1 MAGGSGGVGERSWSA
16 ELVFMGN
23 AVHTGGPREGQTGCT
38 HLFFIVILS
47 RCLVIKI
54 FDHSLIFP
62 YSVAV
67 ELTRD

>member
-1 MAGGSGGVGERSWSA
+1 MHPLTLFAD
-16 ELVFMGN
+16 LVFMGN
-23 AVHTGGPREGQTGCT
+23 AAPTLGAKEGQTGCAY
-38 HLFFIVILS
+38 LFFNVVLS

-62 YSVAV
+62 YSVAM